1 MNAVPSPIYP
11 SSGISQLAIFV
22 FQDNVSRGVIGVR
35 DQAILFKRWRRYN
48 WRREIRK
55 GSGVWASLKILE
67 TDTASHAGP
76 RERRV
81 EKLQ

>member
-1 MNAVPSPIYP
+1 MNAVPSPICP

-22 FQDNVSRGVIGVR
+22 FQDNVSRGVIGMR

-48 WRREIRK
+48 WRRETRK

-67 TDTASHAGP
+67 TDTASHARP